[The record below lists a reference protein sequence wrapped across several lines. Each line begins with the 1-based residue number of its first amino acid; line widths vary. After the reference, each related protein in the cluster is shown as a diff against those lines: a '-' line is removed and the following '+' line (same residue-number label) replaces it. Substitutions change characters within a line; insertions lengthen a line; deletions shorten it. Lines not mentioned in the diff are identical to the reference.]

1 MTPPTYDPMQAYDY
15 GVFVEIAYQMLSDN
29 PGNLTPPVPKNFPA
43 GNKLFAYLT
52 AEDKVSPVDERK
64 FYGYIA
70 QSQADPNVFVGAV
83 RGTEGILEW
92 LIDAEFMPARFKRV
106 PQAGDVEDGFL
117 TIYDSMTAI
126 PFGQQTQQDL
136 SGLIKSLANADLTIA
151 GHSLGGA
158 IASLWALDVA
168 VNTPVA
174 ALACYTLAS
183 PRVGFGAFVNCF
195 NQNVPHSFR
204 VYNEPDIVPKLPSLY
219 DHVNTGEEIDSKLDP
234 GIKHSVLCYHVLGTY
249 LRTLNPTSVFPLS
262 DCAKS

>member
-1 MTPPTYDPMQAYDY
+1 MSARDYDPLQAYHY
-15 GVFVEIAYQMLSDN
+15 GGFVQIAYEMLANHPD
-29 PGNLTPPVPKNFPA
+29 NLTPPVPKNFPA
-43 GNKLFAYLT
+43 GYELFAYLT

-70 QSQADPNVFVGAV
+70 QSQADRNVFVGAV

-92 LIDAEFMPARFKRV
+92 LKDTEFMPTRFKRV
-106 PQAGDVEDGFL
+106 PQAGEVEDGFF

-126 PFGQQTQQDL
+126 PFGRQTQQDL
-136 SGLIKSLANADLTIA
+136 SGLIKSLAGASLTIA
-151 GHSLGGA
+151 GHSLGSA

-195 NQNVPHSFR
+195 NQAVPHSYR
-204 VYNEPDIVPKLPSLY
+204 VYNEPDIVPKLPPLY
-219 DHVNTGEEIDSKLDP
+219 DHVNAGEQIDSRSDP
-234 GIKHSVLCYHVLGTY
+234 GLKHSILCYHVLPTY
-249 LRTLNPTSVFPLS
+249 LRLLNPNSAFPLGE
-262 DCAKS
+262 CAKS